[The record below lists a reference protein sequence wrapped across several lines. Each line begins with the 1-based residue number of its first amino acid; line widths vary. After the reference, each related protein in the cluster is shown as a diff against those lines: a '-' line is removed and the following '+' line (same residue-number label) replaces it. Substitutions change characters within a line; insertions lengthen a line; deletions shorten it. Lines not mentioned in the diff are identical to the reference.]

1 MKTFYK
7 LLKKYSIAL
16 LHRCGLLQQ
25 LPGTDRQAL
34 EACEQMTRS
43 INRATTYAQLKVCED
58 WCKLHILWKYH
69 DSEYLYNILI
79 NHIQLRRC
87 EIAAEQAA
95 NATCS

>member
-1 MKTFYK
+1 MKPLFK
-7 LLKKYSIAL
+7 LLEKYTIVL
-16 LHRCGLLQQ
+16 LCRCGLLRQ
-25 LPGTDRQAL
+25 LPGTHRRAL

-58 WCKLHILWKYH
+58 WCKLHILWKYP
-69 DSEYLYNILI
+69 DSEYLYKILI